1 MLVTNTNKYWW
12 LQVLFN
18 AMTFEE
24 RRSNLIH
31 SSSSL
36 HFSLHFIQRGK
47 RKTKKKKVNNYDY
60 QARSNGNS
68 NFHLGPIQHVLSKWR
83 CVLCLIIGRVQNR
96 INRVLEHQGS
106 WADTT
111 CGVLLLLIH
120 TVDVD
125 KDVSTSDSQPRA
137 VTADDRSIQ
146 IQ

>member
-1 MLVTNTNKYWW
+1 
-12 LQVLFN
+12 
-18 AMTFEE
+18 MTFEE

-31 SSSSL
+31 SSSL
-36 HFSLHFIQRGK
+36 HFFQRGK

-96 INRVLEHQGS
+96 INRVLEHQDS

-125 KDVSTSDSQPRA
+125 KNVSTSDSQPRA